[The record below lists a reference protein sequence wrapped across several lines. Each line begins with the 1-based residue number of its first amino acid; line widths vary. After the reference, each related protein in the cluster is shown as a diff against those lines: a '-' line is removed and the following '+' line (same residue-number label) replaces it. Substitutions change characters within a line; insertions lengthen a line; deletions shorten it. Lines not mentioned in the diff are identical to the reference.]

1 MNDEQHKRI
10 WTMGRLD
17 TTSNFEQLYKE
28 VEEYI
33 SYAQNLGEELNK
45 KEIVLNDIL
54 KPLFEL
60 DWKKSKCVNL
70 HMAEQKEYI
79 REIYIK
85 NGGKSLYNLYM
96 AISSY
101 YCNYRNFKNGKLGDD
116 LRFDFA
122 MIGYFYELC
131 NYTNYIIKN
140 LTI

>member
-1 MNDEQHKRI
+1 
-10 WTMGRLD
+10 
-17 TTSNFEQLYKE
+17 
-28 VEEYI
+28 
-33 SYAQNLGEELNK
+33 
-45 KEIVLNDIL
+45 
-54 KPLFEL
+54 
-60 DWKKSKCVNL
+60 
-70 HMAEQKEYI
+70 MAEQKEYI

-101 YCNYRNFKNGKLGDD
+101 YCNYSPRRKISDD
-116 LRFDFA
+116 LMFDFA